1 MLLTTALLAVNNT
14 TTISNNSLSPMESHG
29 NTKSSASYR
38 MACVNIA
45 KLPLQLL
52 LRENPDWRRHPVAVL
67 DRNKPQGRI
76 LWVNAHARRKRILP
90 GLTYAAALS
99 LCGSLR
105 ARDVPGPRIEKAIE
119 TLARHLRRYTPVVEA
134 VKADKTIKTAKK
146 TRRPKAEEL
155 GEPGI
160 FWLNAS
166 GLDRIY
172 DSLAQ
177 WAQTIRTSMARLEGL
192 ECVVV
197 VGFSKL
203 GTYVI
208 SKEIAATPSASN
220 KSQVCVFDEPS
231 QEENATKRA
240 PLQLLA
246 LVPTV
251 RDTLTKLG
259 VHTLSDF
266 ADLPPEG
273 MERRFDQKT
282 ARLHRLARGE
292 IELPLEPRLFEE
304 SPRQKVHL
312 DYAEKDLSRLL
323 KTIGRLLEEVLKTLT
338 ERHQA
343 LAELQLTFV
352 FEDDES
358 SGPSTEHLRPAVPT
372 LDLVQLLD
380 LIHLRLEQRFSAGK
394 IGGGVTD
401 VFLNAGGQQ
410 LDSEQLDLF
419 AETPPRDLAAAERA
433 LARIRAE
440 LGNHAVVRA
449 KLGEGHLPNA
459 LFSWELFEKIP
470 PARPR
475 EAFAGEKSWTLVR
488 RIFSRPVLLPARPR
502 HEPDG
507 WMLRGLEQ
515 GPVIRVLGPYI
526 ISGGWWHRPI
536 QREYHFAETQKGEIL
551 WAYYDRFRRRW
562 FLHGVIQ

>member
-1 MLLTTALLAVNNT
+1 M
-14 TTISNNSLSPMESHG
+14 P
-29 NTKSSASYR
+29 
-38 MACVNIA
+38 
-45 KLPLQLL
+45 
-52 LRENPDWRRHPVAVL
+52 
-67 DRNKPQGRI
+67 GR
-76 LWVNAHARRKRILP
+76 
-90 GLTYAAALS
+90 
-99 LCGSLR
+99 
-105 ARDVPGPRIEKAIE
+105 RIEKAIE

-273 MERRFDQKT
+273 MAVSYT
-282 ARLHRLARGE
+282 HLT
-292 IELPLEPRLFEE
+292 LPT
-304 SPRQKVHL
+304 K
-312 DYAEKDLSRLL
+312 A
-323 KTIGRLLEEVLKTLT
+323 
-338 ERHQA
+338 
-343 LAELQLTFV
+343 
-352 FEDDES
+352 
-358 SGPSTEHLRPAVPT
+358 
-372 LDLVQLLD
+372 
-380 LIHLRLEQRFSAGK
+380 
-394 IGGGVTD
+394 
-401 VFLNAGGQQ
+401 
-410 LDSEQLDLF
+410 
-419 AETPPRDLAAAERA
+419 
-433 LARIRAE
+433 
-440 LGNHAVVRA
+440 
-449 KLGEGHLPNA
+449 
-459 LFSWELFEKIP
+459 
-470 PARPR
+470 
-475 EAFAGEKSWTLVR
+475 
-488 RIFSRPVLLPARPR
+488 
-502 HEPDG
+502 
-507 WMLRGLEQ
+507 
-515 GPVIRVLGPYI
+515 
-526 ISGGWWHRPI
+526 
-536 QREYHFAETQKGEIL
+536 
-551 WAYYDRFRRRW
+551 
-562 FLHGVIQ
+562 